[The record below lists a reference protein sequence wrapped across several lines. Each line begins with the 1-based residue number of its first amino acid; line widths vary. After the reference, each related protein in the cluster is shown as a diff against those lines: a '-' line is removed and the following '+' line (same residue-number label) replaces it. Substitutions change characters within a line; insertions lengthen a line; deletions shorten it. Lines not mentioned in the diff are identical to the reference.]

1 MPINIF
7 ISYSHKD
14 REYVEKIE
22 TALFMLIKYKKIIL
36 WYDKAIQA
44 GTNISEDIEI
54 NLTKSDII

>member
-22 TALFMLIKYKKIIL
+22 TALFMLIKYKKIIFEL
-36 WYDKAIQA
+36 AAQPTI
-44 GTNISEDIEI
+44 
-54 NLTKSDII
+54 LLFFCV